1 MQKVLAAFDKCKDS
15 LTAGESCEIAKD
27 IFEEVSFVVDT
38 VPLSDGGEGFVEI
51 LTQQAS
57 GELIFVK
64 ASDALGKVKD
74 VSVGLC
80 ELENLPAATKEFLNL
95 TLTQGKIAIIEM
107 ASVVGL
113 ADLPFEERNAWK
125 TSTLGMGEV
134 LAHCASLELD
144 AILIG
149 IGGSATNDMGLG
161 SLVGLGLEL
170 QRENGEIIDFPC
182 PKEWHD
188 LAKIK
193 LNHLLDLPPLK
204 IACDVRNP
212 LLGPNGATHQYGK
225 QKGLNQ
231 ESRERLESKMEE
243 MVTKLSSH
251 FSKAE
256 ENSILDGSGAAGGIG
271 YGLGLAY
278 DVSLVPGFD
287 LIRIWFDL
295 DNKIKD
301 CDFVFTGEG
310 RFDKTSLQG
319 KGPFEV
325 IRLANIHSKKSFLIA
340 GSVDSQVK
348 EDCQNQFSD
357 LQIHS
362 FSDPELSLEENL
374 KKGGEL
380 MAKKLKNVFFDNEN
394 QD

>member
-27 IFEEVSFVVDT
+27 IFEEMSFVVDT

-80 ELENLPAATKEFLNL
+80 ELENLPVATKEFLNL
-95 TLTQGKIAIIEM
+95 TPTKGKIAIIEM

-113 ADLPFEERNAWK
+113 ADLRFEERNAWK

-170 QRENGEIIDFPC
+170 QRENGETIDFPC

-256 ENSILDGSGAAGGIG
+256 ENSTLDGSGAAGGIG

-301 CDFVFTGEG
+301 CDFVLTGEG